1 MIKNL
6 LKDSFIYG
14 VSKYLSAF
22 AAIFL
27 MPIYTREL
35 SKADYGVMD
44 LFNSWN
50 SLLIMILPLG
60 LITSIFRFYHDFK
73 KDPTE
78 RKNHL
83 GTIFIAIIA
92 LSLIYLIIS
101 ISFKDQFVNL
111 IQHNQSEEIYYHS
124 IFIVIGGTLL
134 TYFLTI
140 AQSKYE
146 KYKYLI
152 LSLVNLS
159 LLISLGFIFVHTLE
173 MHAVGFFRASTIALG
188 SSLILAIIFYRSDI
202 VLIFKL
208 KLLKRL
214 LKYSVHILSVGLL
227 FGATNLIDRY
237 LLMQYSGL
245 EDVGIYSVGV
255 RISSILGLG
264 ISSFAIAWFPR
275 AMQIKDDVELRD
287 RTYSKVHN
295 LYMVLAFF
303 GVIALTLMRSE
314 IIAIIAPQ
322 YQGSYNI
329 ISILCLSLVVN
340 GAIYFY
346 TLALHIKSKTK
357 YLTFAAI
364 ISIMVNIIVSIFL
377 LGLMGIDGVAWGTL
391 AGGIVW
397 VLIQYYIS
405 NRFIRIKFN
414 HLYPIVGLIGFT
426 LVFILSNLIDNLDLS
441 LFITIPIKSVILFV
455 LLILIIRRLNNK
467 YDIRKLLS
475 S

>member
-214 LKYSVHILSVGLL
+214 LKYSIHILSVGLL

-275 AMQIKDDVELRD
+275 AMEVKDDVALRNS
-287 RTYSKVHN
+287 TYRKVHN
-295 LYMVLAFF
+295 LYMIVGFF
-303 GVIALTLMRSE
+303 SIIALTLMRSE
-314 IIAIIAPQ
+314 IITIIAPA
-322 YQGSYNI
+322 YSESYNI
-329 ISILCLSLVVN
+329 ISILCLFSVIN
-340 GAIYFY
+340 GSIYFY
-346 TLALHIKSKTK
+346 SLGIHIKEKTK
-357 YLTFAAI
+357 FLTYSAAL
-364 ISIMVNIIVSIFL
+364 SIVINIVSSIIL
-377 LGLMGIDGVAWGTL
+377 LQVMGIDGVAWGTL
-391 AGGIVW
+391 IGSLVW
-397 VLIQYYIS
+397 VSIQYYVSHKLLPIRY
-405 NRFIRIKFN
+405 NHMYPVIGIIAFIITFA
-414 HLYPIVGLIGFT
+414 LSSFIDDLGLSIFIT
-426 LVFILSNLIDNLDLS
+426 LPTKCAI
-441 LFITIPIKSVILFV
+441 LFIPLAV
-455 LLILIIRRLNNK
+455 IIRRINK
-467 YDIRKLLS
+467 NHNIKKLLS
-475 S
+475 F

>member
-1 MIKNL
+1 
-6 LKDSFIYG
+6 
-14 VSKYLSAF
+14 
-22 AAIFL
+22 
-27 MPIYTREL
+27 
-35 SKADYGVMD
+35 
-44 LFNSWN
+44 
-50 SLLIMILPLG
+50 
-60 LITSIFRFYHDFK
+60 
-73 KDPTE
+73 
-78 RKNHL
+78 
-83 GTIFIAIIA
+83 
-92 LSLIYLIIS
+92 
-101 ISFKDQFVNL
+101 
-111 IQHNQSEEIYYHS
+111 
-124 IFIVIGGTLL
+124 
-134 TYFLTI
+134 
-140 AQSKYE
+140 
-146 KYKYLI
+146 
-152 LSLVNLS
+152 
-159 LLISLGFIFVHTLE
+159 
-173 MHAVGFFRASTIALG
+173 
-188 SSLILAIIFYRSDI
+188 
-202 VLIFKL
+202 
-208 KLLKRL
+208 
-214 LKYSVHILSVGLL
+214 
-227 FGATNLIDRY
+227 
-237 LLMQYSGL
+237 
-245 EDVGIYSVGV
+245 
-255 RISSILGLG
+255 
-264 ISSFAIAWFPR
+264 
-275 AMQIKDDVELRD
+275 MQIKDDVELRD

>member
-1 MIKNL
+1 
-6 LKDSFIYG
+6 
-14 VSKYLSAF
+14 
-22 AAIFL
+22 
-27 MPIYTREL
+27 
-35 SKADYGVMD
+35 
-44 LFNSWN
+44 
-50 SLLIMILPLG
+50 MILPLG